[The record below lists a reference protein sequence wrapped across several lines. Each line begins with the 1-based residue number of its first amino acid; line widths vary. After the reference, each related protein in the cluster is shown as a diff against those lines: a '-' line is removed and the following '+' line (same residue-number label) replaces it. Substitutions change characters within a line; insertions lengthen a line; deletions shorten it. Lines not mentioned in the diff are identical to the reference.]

1 MLQRV
6 FMDFAG
12 GDAVHGVG
20 GAMALMGAYILGP
33 PIGRFSKEESGKKWI
48 STKIPGHNLG

>member
-1 MLQRV
+1 
-6 FMDFAG
+6 MDFAG

-33 PIGRFSKEESGKKWI
+33 PIGRFSKEESGKKWV